1 MNKNKAIAVL
11 AALLTSISFSSSVF
25 AYGAIA
31 VDDEQGQNEAG
42 YGFAT
47 GEDSQ
52 DAAKRAALKQC
63 RESGN
68 DHCKVAVWFKQCG
81 AYAASNK
88 YYGYGYGDNKAVAK
102 RKALEM
108 CGRSACKVVVAECE

>member
-1 MNKNKAIAVL
+1 MNKKKAVAAL
-11 AALLTSISFSSSVF
+11 AALFVSFSFSSSVL

-31 VDDEQGQNEAG
+31 VDDEQGESEPG
-42 YGFAT
+42 FGFAT

-68 DHCKVAVWFKQCG
+68 DHCKVAVWFKACG
-81 AYAASNK
+81 AYAASKK
-88 YYGYGYGDNKAVAK
+88 YYGYGFGDSKAIATK
-102 RKALEM
+102 KALEM
-108 CGRSACKVVVAECE
+108 CGRNQCQVVVAECE